1 MSSIFAG
8 NNLFTQYRVTAA
20 FRNKI
25 MGGIPKDPKTIEG
38 WLTSKAGVTDEEEV
52 RYMTRRTL
60 LELGIDIPES
70 ANIAEMMQAA
80 EAIAATKSTN
90 GFKRDTTG
98 LYVEGRQ
105 IKAMMKE
112 ATNVLFAGE
121 RWGPTRKGPKSYLA
135 ERVYVGEDTVP
146 LGRTEPDGVDMVIGH
161 VTGPQGPKSTLTYH
175 EFCEGCEITFTVMSL
190 QDCISADQW
199 QTILILAQEL
209 GLGALRSQGHGRF
222 DVLDMVRVAQA
233 KNPPK
238 FLIRDAV

>member
-1 MSSIFAG
+1 MTSIFAG

-25 MGGIPKDPKTIEG
+25 MGGVPKDPKTIEG
-38 WLTSKAGVTDEEEV
+38 WIRSKAGVTDEEEV

-60 LELGIDIPES
+60 LELGIDLPET
-70 ANIAEMMQAA
+70 ATIAEMMQAA
-80 EAIAATKSTN
+80 ETIAATKSTN
-90 GFKRDTTG
+90 GFKSDATG

-105 IKAMMKE
+105 IKAMLKE
-112 ATNVLFAGE
+112 TTNILYAGE

-135 ERVYVGEDTVP
+135 ERVHVIEDTVP

-175 EFCEGCEITFTVMSL
+175 EFCAGCEITFTVMSL
-190 QDCISADQW
+190 QDCITPDQW
-199 QTILILAQEL
+199 QSILTLGQEI
-209 GLGALRSQGHGRF
+209 GLGALRSQMHGRF
-222 DVLDMVRVAQA
+222 DVVDMVRVPQA

>member
-1 MSSIFAG
+1 MTSIFAG
-8 NNLFTQYRVTAA
+8 NNLFTQYRVTAH

-38 WLTSKAGVTDEEEV
+38 WIRSKAGVTDEEEV

-60 LELGIDIPES
+60 LELGIDVPET
-70 ANIAEMMQAA
+70 ATIAEMMQAA

-90 GFKRDTTG
+90 GFKFDATG

-105 IKAMMKE
+105 IKAMLKE
-112 ATNVLFAGE
+112 ATNVLYTGE

-135 ERVYVGEDTVP
+135 ERVYVLEDAVP

-175 EFCEGCEITFTVMSL
+175 EFCQGAQVEFTVMSL

-222 DVLDMVRVAQA
+222 DVVDMVRVPLA
-233 KNPPK
+233 KNPPT